1 MGSPSPTVSS
11 PLLGEEPIPKRDRPC
26 QQPPL
31 SDARSGDPLI
41 LEQGDSLTARLSQM
55 DLRNRRLQATL
66 KQRTAEQFQRMRS
79 YEEMERQNRVMVEG
93 LEQFQEALHGLREQV
108 QTLLNKV
115 DAIQGKL

>member
-31 SDARSGDPLI
+31 SDARSGDPI
-41 LEQGDSLTARLSQM
+41 LEQGDSLTARLSQLS
-55 DLRNRRLQATL
+55 LRNKRLQATL
-66 KQRTAEQFQRMRS
+66 QQRTAEQFQRMRS
-79 YEEMERQNRVMVEG
+79 YEEMERQNRVMLEG